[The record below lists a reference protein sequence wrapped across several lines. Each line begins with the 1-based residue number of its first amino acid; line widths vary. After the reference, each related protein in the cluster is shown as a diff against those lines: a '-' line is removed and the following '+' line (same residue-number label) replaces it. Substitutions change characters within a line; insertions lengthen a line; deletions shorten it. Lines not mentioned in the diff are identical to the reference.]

1 MYVHV
6 NECSIL
12 FVILH
17 AILMVHMHTNYAAL
31 EVDWMHLHL
40 PGLDVYA

>member
-17 AILMVHMHTNYAAL
+17 AMVHMHTNYAVL